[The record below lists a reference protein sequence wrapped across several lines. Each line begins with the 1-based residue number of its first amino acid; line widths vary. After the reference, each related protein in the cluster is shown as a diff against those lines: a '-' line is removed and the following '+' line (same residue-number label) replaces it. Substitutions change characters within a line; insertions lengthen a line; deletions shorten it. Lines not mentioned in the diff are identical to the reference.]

1 VHTTWQLSDWL
12 LRLTQ
17 ERFKVWVYLRHTA
30 QVCQPDAALLLLL
43 APLLVY
49 VAACCQASLY
59 GGLGTAAVLAVC
71 TQLSYKQFQ
80 EKKPVS
86 QPVTAVS
93 LGVSAAV
100 TVGMLHSCKAIGEHN
115 KLAVAGAVLSTAFTG
130 WYLQLESAG
139 ADVVMVVTLAVVVLL
154 LPLYLPAVLCHLYLA
169 PLCTR
174 LILLSWVHAQ
184 HARDTLQMVVLSKR
198 RVRLRSFRDAGYYA
212 WNLYKSIKENGC
224 CCAKKA

>member
-1 VHTTWQLSDWL
+1 MLCWIPGL
-12 LRLTQ
+12 LHSAHDVATVCLFVGALCRT
-17 ERFKVWVYLRHTA
+17 FLRHGVGCPLAHSTHGSA
-30 QVCQPDAALLLLL
+30 NAALLLLL
-43 APLLVY
+43 APLLANA
-49 VAACCQASLY
+49 AACCQASLY

-130 WYLQLESAG
+130 WCPQLVSAV
-139 ADVVMVVTLAVVVLL
+139 ADMVVVVLVVVLL
-154 LPLYLPAVLCHLYLA
+154 LLLLLPSILPCYTIY
-169 PLCTR
+169 PR
-174 LILLSWVHAQ
+174 LPFAHA
-184 HARDTLQMVVLSKR
+184 
-198 RVRLRSFRDAGYYA
+198 
-212 WNLYKSIKENGC
+212 
-224 CCAKKA
+224 